1 MIETVVVGAGAAG
14 LAASYHLAA
23 AEREHV
29 VLERGEVGETW
40 RTQRW
45 DSFRLNTA
53 GWMSGLPGAELPC
66 EARAFAG
73 ADELVDL
80 LDAYATSYRLPVRTG
95 VRVSQLAPSSGGWRL
110 STGEGEIDAHN
121 VVIASGAQNVPRIP
135 GSAARLPRS
144 ILQLHAAGY
153 RRPDELPKGEV
164 LIVGSEQTGGQIA
177 EELAESGRRTFLCAS
192 RVGRVPRR

>member
-1 MIETVVVGAGAAG
+1 MQSVETVIVGAGAAG

-45 DSFRLNTA
+45 DSFRLNTP

-66 EARAFAG
+66 DARAFAG

-95 VRVSQLAPSSGGWRL
+95 VRVTQLVQGSGGWRL
-110 STGEGEIDAHN
+110 STSEGEIEAGN
-121 VVIASGAQNVPRIP
+121 VVIA
-135 GSAARLPRS
+135 
-144 ILQLHAAGY
+144 
-153 RRPDELPKGEV
+153 
-164 LIVGSEQTGGQIA
+164 
-177 EELAESGRRTFLCAS
+177 
-192 RVGRVPRR
+192 